1 MINVVSYFNQENKI
15 MKNLLEISNSIEN
28 GSYVSRNYNE
38 SDDSIQ
44 LRMSEFDYSYYI
56 TTGNNTLHFVT
67 KSNVFHMPLTKF
79 DYILKTP
86 LNIVMLLWNKLGD
99 IPINDDEEIE
109 IPFEH
114 FIVGSEKLEIWHWF
128 EWFFDISIAKDILH
142 LE

>member
-1 MINVVSYFNQENKI
+1 
-15 MKNLLEISNSIEN
+15 MKNLLEISNSIEK

-38 SDDSIQ
+38 SIESIQ

-56 TTGNNTLHFVT
+56 STGNNELHFIT

-79 DYILKTP
+79 NY
-86 LNIVMLLWNKLGD
+86 MLLWNKLGD
-99 IPINDDEEIE
+99 IPTNDDEEIE

-114 FIVGSEKLEIWHWF
+114 FIVGSEKSEIWDWF